1 MHTDLTLDILDHL
14 TTDLRDA
21 LRKFNETVC
30 SAYEMQELPCKAA
43 SHHRQNAKKVSST
56 NNSGS
61 LSKHGKAVTDLSS
74 NKVKHLNIHTYKFHA
89 LGDYVGM
96 IQQYGTTDSY
106 STEPV
111 SDFLA
116 THGWANTFWI

>member
-14 TTDLRDA
+14 TTDLGDA
-21 LRKFNETVC
+21 LWRFNETVC

-43 SHHRQNAKKVSST
+43 SHHCQNATKVSST

-61 LSKHGKAVTDLSS
+61 LRKRSKAVTDLSS
-74 NKVKHLNIHTYKFHA
+74 NKMKYLNIHTYKFHA

-96 IQQYGTTDSY
+96 IQQYGMTDSY

-116 THGWANTFWI
+116 MHG